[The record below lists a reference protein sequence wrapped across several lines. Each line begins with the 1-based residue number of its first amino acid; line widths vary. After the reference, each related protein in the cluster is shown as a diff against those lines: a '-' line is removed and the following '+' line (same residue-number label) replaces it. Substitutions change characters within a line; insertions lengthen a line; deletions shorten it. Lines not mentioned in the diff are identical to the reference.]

1 MIAHSPNDWHLEDRF
16 LPTMENA
23 TIIACDFFLFF
34 HIIFFQYISFLL
46 KCTHNANFPRDHLT
60 LLK

>member
-1 MIAHSPNDWHLEDRF
+1 MIAHSPKDWHLEDRF

-23 TIIACDFFLFF
+23 TILACDFFCFSTSFF
-34 HIIFFQYISFLL
+34 FNIFIFLL
-46 KCTHNANFPRDHLT
+46 KCTHNANFPRDCLT